1 MSTSASRE
9 STGTFDDVWVVVRCL
24 NEAAVVGDV
33 VRELREVFPHVVGVD
48 DGSADDSSSV
58 MREAGAHVVRH
69 AVNLGAG
76 PALQTGLAYALQDPR
91 AAYFVC
97 FDGDGQ
103 HRVADAVDMVQ
114 RMKTEA
120 LDVLVGSRF
129 KGRTVN
135 MPWPR
140 ALLLRMGNLV
150 EKVTS
155 RTRLSDSHNGLRVFS
170 RRFALLVD
178 LRLPGMA
185 YASELADLIGRCG
198 LPYDEHPVT
207 ITYTPYSLSKGQR
220 NINSVNVA
228 LDVWLS
234 RLLRGGRS

>member
-1 MSTSASRE
+1 VTQPNH
-9 STGTFDDVWVVVRCL
+9 DVWVVVRCF
-24 NEAAVVGDV
+24 NEAPVVGGV
-33 VRELREVFPHVVGVD
+33 VQELRQAFPNVVGVD
-48 DGSADDSSSV
+48 DGSTDESAAV
-58 MREAGAHVVRH
+58 MASAGAKVVRH

-76 PALQTGLAYALQDPR
+76 PALQTGLTYALQDP
-91 AAYFVC
+91 AATWFVC
-97 FDGDGQ
+97 FDADGQ
-103 HRVADAVDMVQ
+103 HRVEDAVAMVE
-114 RMKTEA
+114 RMRTDA
-120 LDVLVGSRF
+120 LDALVGSRF
-129 KGRTVN
+129 KGRTVD

-140 ALLLRMGNLV
+140 AALLRVGSLV
-150 EKVTS
+150 ERISS

-170 RRFALLVD
+170 RRFATLVD

-185 YASELADLIGRCG
+185 YASELADLIGRSG

-207 ITYTPYSLSKGQR
+207 IIYTPYSLSKGQR